1 MEKDGEKLCKTEVVI
16 MLKKLISAT
25 LALLFIGVSITS
37 AQKKKESD
45 ELPVVVNYLEYSLP
59 KVLFKVDVT
68 LQQVHCVP
76 GPFAKYASSK
86 LGIEPE
92 INTEKSVW
100 SMKSIKVSSVSLPD
114 AACRYILESSPENEV
129 LQLNVTPEGLLS
141 GVGTSVNG
149 TYVMPDVAKSIQVAN
164 AQVVEPYSIDTYNFL
179 EYIVDSVFVEVKGP
193 KNVITKQ
200 FDPNSPYHYDVKNE
214 EMVVQDVLD
223 KIYDLR
229 TDRTDLLR
237 GDREIDENASL
248 STILKNYD
256 KMEKEYFALFLG
268 CSDTVEQKY
277 TLYVDPV
284 NMKTGQVAFRISESS
299 GIVDTKDSSA
309 KPVIL
314 TYSGVQLP
322 MRPAAQLS
330 GSDLAY
336 RIPAVA
342 NVTVS
347 YDNAALMSFNAIIPQ
362 WGVIQ
367 KFTANELNNLKIDF
381 YSQYGSLKSVV
392 KR

>member
-1 MEKDGEKLCKTEVVI
+1 
-16 MLKKLISAT
+16 
-25 LALLFIGVSITS
+25 
-37 AQKKKESD
+37 
-45 ELPVVVNYLEYSLP
+45 
-59 KVLFKVDVT
+59 
-68 LQQVHCVP
+68 
-76 GPFAKYASSK
+76 
-86 LGIEPE
+86 
-92 INTEKSVW
+92 
-100 SMKSIKVSSVSLPD
+100 
-114 AACRYILESSPENEV
+114 
-129 LQLNVTPEGLLS
+129 
-141 GVGTSVNG
+141 
-149 TYVMPDVAKSIQVAN
+149 
-164 AQVVEPYSIDTYNFL
+164 
-179 EYIVDSVFVEVKGP
+179 
-193 KNVITKQ
+193 
-200 FDPNSPYHYDVKNE
+200 
-214 EMVVQDVLD
+214 
-223 KIYDLR
+223 
-229 TDRTDLLR
+229 
-237 GDREIDENASL
+237 
-248 STILKNYD
+248 
-256 KMEKEYFALFLG
+256 MEKEYFALFLG